1 MNKLLRIV
9 VAFVFMVWGLNIFP
23 GNSITSF
30 GRSQEVEEGA
40 YKILP
45 LEIKQYIAGFL
56 SISDFGLRSL
66 IKESGLSPEI
76 ITSIA
81 VQLKD
86 RFKNS
91 ELVGSVPFDKYTI
104 KSFADCCLGT
114 GFKSGLDKSAYDKI
128 VVALIEEFQKDVD
141 LCAGLDCFVK
151 QALALIED
159 DGKVLDIHRLSKRLN
174 VLLEWIRNHPSSQKR
189 SDIALRDAH
198 NFFIS
203 LEENDQLG
211 YFFKLLLNLKDFFR
225 NVDDC
230 INSNAA
236 YYARIDLQKFYSL
249 TGLHR
254 DLCEVLNHWTCDGD
268 GVFRKIRNY
277 QGLLN

>member
-1 MNKLLRIV
+1 MNKLLRV
-9 VAFVFMVWGLNIFP
+9 VAIFAFIGFGLNAFA

-45 LEIKQYIAGFL
+45 LEIKQHIAGFL
-56 SISDFGLRSL
+56 SVSDFGLRSL
-66 IKESGLSPEI
+66 IKENGLSPEI

-91 ELVGSVPFDKYTI
+91 ELVSSVPFDKYTI
-104 KSFADCCLGT
+104 KSFADCCLDKS
-114 GFKSGLDKSAYDKI
+114 FKSGLDKSAYDKI

-151 QALALIED
+151 QVLIED
-159 DGKVLDIHRLSKRLN
+159 DGKVVDIHRLSKRLN
-174 VLLEWIRNHPSSQKR
+174 VLFEWIRNHPISQKR
-189 SDIALRDAH
+189 SAIALRDAH
-198 NFFIS
+198 NFVIS
-203 LEENDQLG
+203 LEEVDQLK

-225 NVDDC
+225 NVNDC
-230 INSNAA
+230 INSNAT
-236 YYARIDLQKFYSL
+236 YYARIDLQEFYSL

-254 DLCEVLNHWTCDGD
+254 DLCEVLNHWTFDRD

-277 QGLLN
+277 QGPLN